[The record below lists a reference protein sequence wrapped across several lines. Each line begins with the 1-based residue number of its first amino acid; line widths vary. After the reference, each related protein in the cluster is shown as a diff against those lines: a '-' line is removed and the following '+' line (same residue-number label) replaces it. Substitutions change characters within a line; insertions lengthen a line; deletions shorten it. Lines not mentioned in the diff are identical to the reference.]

1 MSDLSPYAPRTN
13 PTEEERKAKE
23 DKCVKL
29 TSDTFYKWSAISFA
43 GSVATW
49 FGLDAISPKFKK
61 YDFRLKSMAAA
72 GIPLAIANFQAEHAM
87 LHCKNEDA
95 YRYQEMRKQRLR
107 ERELKAQEAAAA
119 AAAAAGENKQ

>member
-1 MSDLSPYAPRTN
+1 MEFSALSQHFQQFGNSFTVCIFDCLFAFISKFSVRCSNLP
-13 PTEEERKAKE
+13 
-23 DKCVKL
+23 
-29 TSDTFYKWSAISFA
+29 FFSA
-43 GSVATW
+43 
-49 FGLDAISPKFKK
+49 PKFKK